1 MLIVTQRREPMA
13 ILFEKLNWLPWRRAS
28 SFMVA
33 AVAFLSLNDNV
44 TASHTSTPLPTKW
57 FMFNA
62 EQAQKGQPV
71 EFQGTVLCYD
81 PAWGQLYVQ
90 DGSDTVYVS
99 PTWFTN
105 RFEIGDFVA
114 IKGKTAWDETGCTL
128 TNATATVVGKR
139 LLPQS
144 ETLKLADLAKLY
156 GQWVEVRGQVRV
168 AEASRG
174 RVTLVLKEGDQ
185 ECLVYVLQT
194 SSATQCKN
202 LVDCWVRIQ
211 GINASRIE
219 SGRLAAATLFSPGM
233 SQIKVIS
240 PCLIDRWPLPVTAI
254 DTLLARPPGE
264 WTNQPVHISG
274 LLSSY
279 KPGSSVMIADSNGV
293 LRAEV
298 IQMNPMPSSR
308 VDAWGFL
315 SKKTNQPFL
324 ADAYFEISAELPK
337 KDMAIVQTKRNE
349 TNELAATN
357 ELVLTNISQIRSLSK
372 EKANEHL
379 PARIHGVLT
388 CVDLDWRVVFLQDG
402 HDAIFLDT
410 GQSGLQPGQ
419 WVEVSGQTDGKGFAP
434 QLIHCSAKI
443 LGTTNLPVGAKVDL
457 QDVASG
463 QLDSQWVEMEG
474 VVRHVNKE
482 NGRISLTLVGPNG
495 KFTAIVRDFNDSPPP
510 TELIDSFISLRGA
523 CGSSVNGRGQISGI
537 TLQVP
542 SRKEITVID
551 PSPSDPFAIAATP
564 ISSVSTFN
572 SEKLPGRRIKV
583 AGVVTL
589 VAPDKT
595 LFVQDDS
602 GGMRVYGEQG
612 GQVHVYDRIE
622 AIGFPGFSEFSP
634 HLDAAVIRKV
644 GAGKLPEARKIT
656 AAQALQNGKYDGSI
670 VELQGKLLQRLSAS
684 QPKLVLQDGPILF
697 TAQIAQPG
705 FHESIPTLSPGS
717 QVSVRGVCA
726 IQGGENN
733 EPANFHILLADTGD
747 IVLIKSA
754 PWWTLRHSMMLVG
767 GVFLGALLASVW
779 VQSLRRQV
787 RLQTEIISQNH
798 EKLIQASRQA
808 GMAEVA
814 TSVLHN
820 VGNVLNSI
828 NVSANLVD
836 ERVKKSRVAD
846 VRRLAN
852 LLEEHN
858 QDRIGFLTTDPKG
871 QTVPDYI
878 CRLAKILDFEQIA
891 MLEETLSLRKNV
903 EHVKEIIAMQQNY
916 AKKSG
921 VFDSVEVAGLLED
934 TLRMD
939 AGSLTRHG
947 VKVVRDFVV
956 LPSICTDKHKVLQIL
971 NNLLRNARHA
981 CDESGKSDKLVTL
994 RLTSGDGKVQIA
1006 IIDNGAGIPPEN
1018 LTRIFN
1024 HGFTTRKDGHGFGLL
1039 SGALAARELGGSLT
1053 VTSKGPGFGATFIL
1067 ELPCRPPEEHTTEI
1081 LENRQNNNGRSH
1093 IKTGLVEN
1101 LG

>member
-1 MLIVTQRREPMA
+1 MA
-13 ILFEKLNWLPWRRAS
+13 RLFEELSWLPRRRAS
-28 SFMVA
+28 YCII
-33 AVAFLSLNDNV
+33 AVLAFFSPNPKA
-44 TASHTSTPLPTKW
+44 TASHNSNPLPTKW
-57 FMFNA
+57 FLFSA

-81 PAWGQLYVQ
+81 PGWGQLYVQ
-90 DGSDTVYVS
+90 DGSNTVYIS
-99 PTWFTN
+99 PTCFTN
-105 RFEIGDFVA
+105 RFEIGDLVA
-114 IKGKTAWDETGCTL
+114 IKGKTAWDETGATL
-128 TNATATVVGKR
+128 TNANATLIGKR
-139 LLPQS
+139 LLPQT
-144 ETLKLADLAKLY
+144 ETLKLADLARLY

-185 ECLVYVLQT
+185 ECVIYVMQT
-194 SSATQCKN
+194 SSATPCKN
-202 LVDCWVRIQ
+202 LVDCWVRVQ

-219 SGRLAAATLFSPGM
+219 NGRLAAATLFSPGM
-233 SQIKVIS
+233 SQVKVIS
-240 PCLIDRWPLPVTAI
+240 PCLIDRWQLPITTI
-254 DTLLARPPGE
+254 DALLARPPGE

-274 LLSSY
+274 LVSDY
-279 KPGSSVMIADSNGV
+279 KPGSGATITDASGL
-293 LRAEV
+293 LRVEV
-298 IQMNPMPSSR
+298 IQMNPAQPKQ
-308 VDAWGFL
+308 VDAWGFF
-315 SKKTNQPFL
+315 SKKTNQAFL
-324 ADAYFEISAELPK
+324 ADAYFEASPELPK
-337 KDMAIVQTKRNE
+337 KDTP
-349 TNELAATN
+349 LAQAKSNATN
-357 ELVLTNISQIRSLSK
+357 EQAVTNEFVLTNISQIRSLSK

-379 PARIHGVLT
+379 SARIRGVLT

-402 HDAIFLDT
+402 HEAIFLDT
-410 GQSGLQPGQ
+410 GQNGLQAGQ
-419 WVEVSGQTDGKGFAP
+419 WVEVTGQTDGKGFAP
-434 QLIHCSAKI
+434 QLINCSAKI

-474 VVRHVNKE
+474 VVQHVNKE

-495 KFTAIVRDFNDSPPP
+495 KFSAIVRDFNDSPAPS
-510 TELIDSFISLRGA
+510 ELVDSFISVNGA

-551 PSPSDPFAIAATP
+551 PSPSDPFAIATTP

-589 VAPDKT
+589 VASDKT
-595 LFVQDDS
+595 LFLQDDS
-602 GGMRVYGEQG
+602 GGMRIYGVPSG
-612 GQVHVYDRIE
+612 KAHVFDQIE

-656 AAQALQNGKYDGSI
+656 AAQALQSGKYDGSI
-670 VELQGKLLQRLSAS
+670 VELQGKLLQSLSAS
-684 QPKLVLQDGPILF
+684 QPNLVLQDGPILF
-697 TAQIAQPG
+697 TAQVAQPG
-705 FHESIPTLSPGS
+705 FHESMPSISADSL
-717 QVSVRGVCA
+717 VSVRGVCT

-747 IVLIKSA
+747 IVLIKGA

-767 GVFLGALLASVW
+767 GIFVGALVASIW

-787 RLQTEIISQNH
+787 RLQTEIIQQNH
-798 EKLIQASRQA
+798 EKLVQASRQA

-852 LLEEHN
+852 LLEQHN
-858 QDRIGFLTTDPKG
+858 KDRIAFLTTDPKG
-871 QTVPDYI
+871 QTVPDYV

-916 AKKSG
+916 AKGSG
-921 VFDSVEVAGLLED
+921 VFDSVEVAELLED

-939 AGSLTRHG
+939 AGSMARHG

-956 LPSICTDKHKVLQIL
+956 LPSICTDKHRVLQIL

-981 CDESGKSDKLVTL
+981 CDESGKGDKQVTL

-1006 IIDNGAGIPPEN
+1006 ITDNGTGIPPEN

-1024 HGFTTRKDGHGFGLL
+1024 HGFTTRKDGHGFGLH
-1039 SGALAARELGGSLT
+1039 SGALAAKELGGSLT
-1053 VTSKGPGFGATFIL
+1053 VSSKGVGLGATFTL
-1067 ELPCRPPEEHTTEI
+1067 ELPCRPPEE
-1081 LENRQNNNGRSH
+1081 NNNAKFQDSQNGST
-1093 IKTGLVEN
+1093 KAGLKSGLVEIMSPPAA
-1101 LG
+1101 